1 MLLVVASCVFYM
13 AFIPAYILILAV
25 TIAVGS
31 STQVALVV
39 TPLLV
44 FAGLAFGHHL
54 HLDFTAFDISAIALS
69 VVVVAFVTYD
79 GSTNWLEGVVERI
92 VFDGSTIHLHVET
105 DVGRLLVEVGGSER
119 LELMGGAGS
128 QVRLGF
134 DSLTIIPE

>member
-1 MLLVVASCVFYM
+1 MRAATHRKADLTVA
-13 AFIPAYILILAV
+13 
-25 TIAVGS
+25 IAVGS

-79 GSTNWLEGVVERI
+79 GVTNWLEGAQLMAVYAI
-92 VFDGSTIHLHVET
+92 LAISSFY
-105 DVGRLLVEVGGSER
+105 LV
-119 LELMGGAGS
+119 A
-128 QVRLGF
+128 
-134 DSLTIIPE
+134 T